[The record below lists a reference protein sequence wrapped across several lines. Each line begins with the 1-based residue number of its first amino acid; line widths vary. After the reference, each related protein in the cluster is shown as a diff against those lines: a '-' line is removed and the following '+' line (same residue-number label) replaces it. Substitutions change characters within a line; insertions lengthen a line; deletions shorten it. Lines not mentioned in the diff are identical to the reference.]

1 MYVRVLCGERESGSW
16 IVADVQ
22 EAFVAGGGPLE
33 PAESQCDGIGD
44 RKGYGDEFECFE
56 GAPETFEV
64 AETSREE
71 QEGQ

>member
-1 MYVRVLCGERESGSW
+1 MKSR
-16 IVADVQ
+16 IM
-22 EAFVAGGGPLE
+22 AGDGPLE

-44 RKGYGDEFECFE
+44 REGYGDEFEGFK

-64 AETSREE
+64 AQTGREE